1 MNIHV
6 YLFAYYIEVFPK
18 VKFVIDNHIE
28 EFFGFTVIDCDIL
41 HLKLGKG
48 NKMSFVR
55 IQQKEVVKKL

>member
-1 MNIHV
+1 MYIHV
-6 YLFAYYIEVFPK
+6 YLFTYYIKVFPK

-28 EFFGFTVIDCDIL
+28 KFFGFTVIDCDIL

-55 IQQKEVVKKL
+55 IQ